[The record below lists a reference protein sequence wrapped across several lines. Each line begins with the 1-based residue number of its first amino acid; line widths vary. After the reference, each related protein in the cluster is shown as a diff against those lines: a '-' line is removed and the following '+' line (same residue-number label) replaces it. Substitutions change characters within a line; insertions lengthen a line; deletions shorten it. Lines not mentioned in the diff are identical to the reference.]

1 MDKSTKTAR
10 VLKLLQSKPAVTN
23 WELNKICFRFGSS
36 IHDLRKEGHII
47 KTNCL
52 NNKTGLYEYKYFGL
66 DEEQQQLDKQHK
78 SKAKKNLLERFK
90 DWF

>member
-1 MDKSTKTAR
+1 MDKTTKTAR

-23 WELNKICFRFGSS
+23 SELNKICFRYGS
-36 IHDLRKEGHII
+36 IIYDLRKEGHVI

-66 DEEQQQLDKQHK
+66 DEEQQRLDKQFTIEPKK
-78 SKAKKNLLERFK
+78 SLIERFK
-90 DWF
+90 ELF

>member
-1 MDKSTKTAR
+1 MDKTTKTAR

-23 WELNKICFRFGSS
+23 QELNRICFRYGS
-36 IHDLRKEGHII
+36 IIYDLRKEGHVI

-52 NNKTGLYEYKYFGL
+52 NNNTGLYEYKYFGI
-66 DEEQQQLDKQHK
+66 DEEQQQLDKQYEP
-78 SKAKKNLLERFK
+78 KAKKNLLERVK

>member
-1 MDKSTKTAR
+1 MDKTTKTAR

-23 WELNKICFRFGSS
+23 RELNNICFRYGSI
-36 IHDLRKEGHII
+36 IHDLRKEGHVI

-66 DEEQQQLDKQHK
+66 DERQQQLDKQQR
-78 SKAKKNLLERFK
+78 SKAKKNLLERVR

>member
-1 MDKSTKTAR
+1 MDKTTKTAR

-23 WELNKICFRFGSS
+23 SELNKICFRYGS
-36 IHDLRKEGHII
+36 IIYDLRKEGHVI

-66 DEEQQQLDKQHK
+66 DEEQQQLDEQFK
-78 SKAKKNLLERFK
+78 SKAKKNLLGRVK
-90 DWF
+90 GWF

>member
-1 MDKSTKTAR
+1 MDKTTKTAR

-23 WELNKICFRFGSS
+23 HELNRICFRYGS
-36 IHDLRKEGHII
+36 IIYDLRKEGHVI

-66 DEEQQQLDKQHK
+66 DEEAQRLDKQQSK
-78 SKAKKNLLERFK
+78 SKKNLLERFK